1 MGTMPVVVVVM
12 AVVVMG
18 AWSLQ
23 DVPTARWP
31 VVPVWHILEMR
42 KELTLHLWPRK
53 EAPLGDRCQVCRVNP
68 NLNPNLNSN
77 LTANCTYNS
86 TDLHINPSASIHV
99 GFTCPEPEKHFAM
112 NASLKYLFNPKH
124 LGQVSMRVP
133 MLPRTF
139 PLSLVEVKWKLMLST
154 KGEEGSLEI
163 LFPTPRPSTIK
174 PPSQRP
180 PGVAGGSDQAGPCD
194 EGELHIFTSDWVA
207 QVMTVGSFC
216 QHGAGKEGG
225 LQKLLSRNG
234 TSVRLLLPP
243 KSRAKRSPYPSA
255 VEFSVSYLAQE
266 IQDQYIVFYEL
277 GRNGSEVVQS
287 AGWPRGVPDLMSGS
301 WLVST
306 VAVKS
311 RSIPDY
317 ATRVTFLNASA
328 PKCRQGHVTMAVEP
342 FTSAQPRHSLNEGK
356 SWREDDAWPQ
366 LVGLSSDTFYLNFS
380 NCKVESGSL
389 LFKALIEPGVKPP
402 PDSKALMIGGIAG
415 GVVASVL
422 LIVLVTVC
430 CVCKKRRRK
439 PPNTNDAGGD
449 GGFRGQYEGFV
460 PRGMQSGR
468 TRKASDSSIYE
479 VIPDEAVYSFHKA
492 KDKNPPTP
500 NGQEQVLT
508 ENEFYRAFHH
518 LSPPPLPSRNT
529 PSTSMEMV
537 AYDLPPTDDHEDDH
551 EDDRVEEEERGR
563 QKQQLRPGEPLLNQV
578 GIPKATD
585 EEAVQK

>member
-1 MGTMPVVVVVM
+1 MGTMVMMVAVVM
-12 AVVVMG
+12 VMG
-18 AWSLQ
+18 AWSSGA
-23 DVPTARWP
+23 VPTARWP

-53 EAPLGDRCQVCRVNP
+53 DAPPGDRCQVCRVNP
-68 NLNPNLNSN
+68 NLNPNL
-77 LTANCTYNS
+77 TANCTYNS
-86 TDLHINPSASIHV
+86 TDLHVNPSASIHV
-99 GFTCPEPEKHFAM
+99 GFTCLEPEKHFAM
-112 NASLKYLFNPKH
+112 NASLKYLFNLKH

-133 MLPRTF
+133 TLPRTF
-139 PLSLVEVKWKLMLST
+139 PLSLVEVKWKLMLSA

-180 PGVAGGSDQAGPCD
+180 PGVAGVSNRAGPCD

-243 KSRAKRSPYPSA
+243 KSRAKRSPYSSA

-287 AGWPRGVPDLMSGS
+287 AGWPHGVPDLMSGS
-301 WLVST
+301 WL
-306 VAVKS
+306 
-311 RSIPDY
+311 
-317 ATRVTFLNASA
+317 
-328 PKCRQGHVTMAVEP
+328 
-342 FTSAQPRHSLNEGK
+342 GK

-422 LIVLVTVC
+422 VIVLVTVC

-460 PRGMQSGR
+460 PRGMQSR
-468 TRKASDSSIYE
+468 PTRKASDSSIYE
-479 VIPDEAVYSFHKA
+479 VIPDEAVYSFHQA
-492 KDKNPPTP
+492 EDKNPPTP
-500 NGQEQVLT
+500 NGQEHVLT

-537 AYDLPPTDDHEDDH
+537 TYDLPPTDDHEDD
-551 EDDRVEEEERGR
+551 RVDEEEHGR
-563 QKQQLRPGEPLLNQV
+563 QNQQLRPGEPLHNQV
-578 GIPKATD
+578 GIPEATD